1 MKNKLFASEI
11 NGLIAT
17 FVILFILQFKS
28 NLLPLYFPLLLLIT
42 IIGYF
47 KKRLIHLIV
56 LLNLS
61 FIYLTINQVSR
72 MFSGNQLNYL
82 PTIMKENFGIFEL
95 DFTSNITYPYPV
107 YKYLNTQ
114 LIDLF
119 NINILNYLNFL
130 SLLMIFFMFCLI
142 SYSFFRKNYL
152 TYGLIAIIL
161 LSPSILQFLFVKI
174 IRLDRLFALFLDQ
187 NIWLYKH
194 IILKINDYISSGFAH
209 FSLFTTSFEP
219 SLFDILLLPAIYMFS
234 KEKYL
239 QSFFLCSISLIMHT
253 YNIVPISVLV
263 LTYLIKQKRNISI
276 YQLLP
281 IIVSF
286 SFVAFYSITNL
297 SSSNDVLLLSDNILT
312 NYRIQNHRLFN
323 GQITFLS
330 LVTFDLNN
338 FSFHFGGNYPGTE
351 GFTFELELII
361 FYIIIAKF
369 IDNNLKLFF
378 KIVFTIIILSMF
390 LSYFNET
397 NIFGSYIRTFTPWR
411 LSILIYFF
419 GSLIAINKMVDLV
432 GKKVSILNI
441 LLLLLIGT
449 FAFFEF
455 NNTNSYPNDDVYE
468 VSQPF
473 YRIYNFSPVNNNED
487 LLKED
492 FTRVL
497 NKSANNSKIYLIDY
511 YDTKIIFSTL
521 LSTSGNY
528 IAHPYKGEEIVRWWE
543 NKKEIDFIF
552 TIESCEEIIE
562 RANELGFEGIIFT
575 IKNPAFDSLVKC
587 ENEIDFVE
595 NEIYFI
601 NIES

>member
-42 IIGYF
+42 VIGYF

-61 FIYLTINQVSR
+61 FIYLTINQVSQ

-95 DFTSNITYPYPV
+95 DFTSNITYPY

-152 TYGLIAIIL
+152 TYGLIAIVL

-174 IRLDRLFALFLDQ
+174 IRLDKLFALFIDQ

-263 LTYLIKQKRNISI
+263 LTYLIKQKRNISL

-281 IIVSF
+281 IIISF

-297 SSSNDVLLLSDNILT
+297 SSSNDVLLVSDNILT

-323 GQITFLS
+323 GQITLLS

-378 KIVFTIIILSMF
+378 KIVFAIIILSMF
-390 LSYFNET
+390 LSYFNEA

-419 GSLIAINKMVDLV
+419 GSLIVINKIVDLV

-441 LLLLLIGT
+441 LLLLLIST

-455 NNTNSYPNDDVYE
+455 NNLNSYPKDDVYE

-473 YRIYNFSPVNNNED
+473 YRIYNFSPVNSNED
-487 LLKED
+487 LLRKD
-492 FTRVL
+492 FIQVL
-497 NKSANNSKIYLIDY
+497 DKPESDSRIYLIDY
-511 YDTKIIFSTL
+511 YDTDIIFSTF

-528 IAHPYKGEEIVRWWE
+528 IAHPYKGDEIVSWWE
-543 NKKEIDFIF
+543 NKQRIDKVFI
-552 TIESCEEIIE
+552 IENCEEIIKMTSD
-562 RANELGFEGIIFT
+562 LGYGGIIFT
-575 IKNPAFDSLVKC
+575 KKNPAFDSLLKC
-587 ENEIDFVE
+587 KSDIDFIE

-601 NIES
+601 NLD